1 MSKKKAIDYRLSYVH
16 PAKPQ
21 YVQISFLDKNDK
33 ELRSSVDV
41 VLNSL
46 YLVGK
51 DDDWDLER
59 LRGFVLTR

>member
-46 YLVGK
+46 YLVGE

>member
-46 YLVGK
+46 YVVGK

>member
-1 MSKKKAIDYRLSYVH
+1 MSKKKAIDYSLSYVH

-21 YVQISFLDKNDK
+21 YVQINFLDKNNK

-41 VLNSL
+41 VLNSQ
-46 YLVGK
+46 YLVGE
-51 DDDWDLER
+51 DGDWDHKR